1 MKSRITRSI
10 FILFLGGAIPS
21 WALAQGPLDLS
32 LKDCIDYALKHQPSV
47 KSVRLDQQISD
58 AQNREITGS
67 ALPQISATGNVTDNV
82 VVQKQLIDVSM
93 FDLSGRT
100 PKGTLAPFE
109 FGLPYNAAG
118 SISLTQTIFDGSV
131 LVALQAKKTVEELA
145 RKNIQETERDVRVNV
160 SKAYYNVLV
169 TREELTDLQGNLQAL
184 QEAAHQTSEMYKN
197 GFAEKLDED
206 RLSVQLTNLQTQ
218 IIAVGNALELGQQ
231 LLKFQMGMP
240 MTAPVRLTDTLTF
253 DDVRGDLSDSA
264 GFTYDQRIEYSVL
277 QTEKKENEYN
287 LKRYKMAYLP
297 TLNVNIVGGANRGS
311 ETFDYLSFNR
321 FWYGYG
327 FIGLNLNVPIFS
339 GGERKSRVDEA
350 RLTVDKFQVA
360 LEGLQESID
369 LEQQQA
375 ASSLRND
382 LLAVSSQE
390 ANLRLSRE
398 VFNTTRKKFE
408 DGVGSNLEVV
418 EAENDLKTAQTNY
431 FNALYNAMIAKI
443 DYQRAYGKIQ

>member
-1 MKSRITRSI
+1 MKSRIIRSI
-10 FILFLGGAIPS
+10 FILFLGGGIPS
-21 WALAQGPLDLS
+21 LAFAQGPLDLS

-47 KSVRLDQQISD
+47 KSVLLDQQISD

-67 ALPQISATGNVTDNV
+67 AYPQISATGNFTDNV

-118 SISLTQTIFDGSV
+118 SITLTQTIFDGAV

-145 RKNIQETERDVRVNV
+145 RKNILETERDVKVNV

-169 TREELTDLQGNLQAL
+169 TREELTDLKGNLQSL
-184 QEAAHQTSEMYKN
+184 QEAAHQTEEMYKN

-218 IIAVGNALELGQQ
+218 IIAIGNALELGQQ

-240 MTAPVRLTDTLTF
+240 ITTPVRLTDTLTF
-253 DDVRGDLSDSA
+253 DDVRRNLSDTS

-297 TLNVNIVGGANRGS
+297 TLNMNIVGGANRGS
-311 ETFDYLSFNR
+311 ENFDYLSFNR

-360 LEGLQESID
+360 LEGLRESID

-375 ASSLRND
+375 SSTLRND
-382 LLAVSSQE
+382 LLAVSSQQ
-390 ANLRLSRE
+390 ANLRLSQE
-398 VFNTTRKKFE
+398 VFNTTQKKFQ